1 MKYTSIALALV
12 LALLCTGCPTAR
24 KTSEADDGGGAQV
37 VAAPPPTGVSFAA
50 VDAKGNSVLAT
61 KQTDKGFQLSGT
73 GADGSL
79 KIAGNE
85 ILLLDPK
92 GQARGKVICE
102 ADKITLK
109 DAAGKKLY
117 KLTPKEGGYRLK
129 DARDEIVLKI
139 KPKEGDFKVNGPT
152 GNTLGKV
159 KPKNG
164 KIVINDPNGTRLYTI
179 TGMVKPDALGVLL
192 FDKLTPLQKA
202 ALIMSVG
209 AAPKAK

>member
-12 LALLCTGCPTAR
+12 LALLCAGCPTAR
-24 KTSEADDGGGAQV
+24 KTSGADDGDAQV
-37 VAAPPPTGVSFAA
+37 VATTPPAGVSFAV

-61 KQTDKGFQLSGT
+61 KQTDKGVQLSGA

-92 GQARGKVICE
+92 EQARGKVICE

-109 DAAGKKLY
+109 DAAGQKLY

-159 KPKNG
+159 KPKDG
-164 KIVINDPNGTRLYTI
+164 KIVINDPNGMRLYTI
-179 TGMVKPDALGVLL
+179 TGMVKSDALGVLL